1 MADFKRKSWGACK
14 RTCGC
19 KSVVRSAEFQK
30 FGYEEAI
37 IGGFKIHETL
47 AYLEL
52 RIPMLELQL

>member
-1 MADFKRKSWGACK
+1 MADVKRKSWGVCK

-19 KSVVRSAEFQK
+19 KSVVQSAEL
-30 FGYEEAI
+30 FGYEKAI